1 MVLYPTAIVMFL
13 LIRLKWIAS
22 KIQNSVTLLG
32 GGGGR
37 VGGRGFER
45 LLGNRI
51 ESIRMQRTGHSTANE
66 WPVSRSCR
74 FRLMPRSTAQ
84 RCNLATPAKASEQKS
99 MGVRTL
105 FFFGIFFSPIL
116 FFASANLRNC
126 KMAAGGGGGGGD
138 DDDDGDGCIWKKKS
152 IRPTLRGAAMRPI
165 RKAGVAARGREKS
178 RVARVAA
185 GEPIP
190 RSLIGPLLHPP
201 PKKGRTMTSF

>member
-1 MVLYPTAIVMFL
+1 MYGFIPYSDRDVPVNSFEMNC
-13 LIRLKWIAS
+13 
-22 KIQNSVTLLG
+22 IQDPKLG
-32 GGGGR
+32 NAPRRGGGR

-105 FFFGIFFSPIL
+105 FFFGIFFSPI
-116 FFASANLRNC
+116 FFSPLQICGIARWRP
-126 KMAAGGGGGGGD
+126 AAAAAEATTTTAVYEKKINTADSERSGDATNQKGRRGGT
-138 DDDDGDGCIWKKKS
+138 WS
-152 IRPTLRGAAMRPI
+152 
-165 RKAGVAARGREKS
+165 RKVSRCQSSGRRADSEIVDWS
-178 RVARVAA
+178 
-185 GEPIP
+185 
-190 RSLIGPLLHPP
+190 PP
-201 PKKGRTMTSF
+201 APPQKKGRTMTSF

>member
-105 FFFGIFFSPIL
+105 FFFLEYFFLPFCFSPLQICGI
-116 FFASANLRNC
+116 ARWRP
-126 KMAAGGGGGGGD
+126 AAAAAEATTTTTTTAVYE
-138 DDDDGDGCIWKKKS
+138 KKNQYGRLWEERRCDQSERPAWRHVVAKS
-152 IRPTLRGAAMRPI
+152 LALP
-165 RKAGVAARGREKS
+165 E
-178 RVARVAA
+178 
-185 GEPIP
+185 
-190 RSLIGPLLHPP
+190 
-201 PKKGRTMTSF
+201 